1 MQALWESGSAG
12 SVESGKRGVRE
23 SELPPTPMRRT
34 QDTRQARLY
43 GKTMLRLL
51 RRPQQNFAG
60 EGLRSL
66 GHDHSYGVGYVRG
79 LQHLLGIF
87 SRMRAELG
95 VNRAGADDRNATIVV
110 SQFFGD
116 RVGQSIQCPLRGG
129 LRGPG
134 GESVLYGRGVN
145 V

>member
-12 SVESGKRGVRE
+12 SVESGKRGFRE
-23 SELPPTPMRRT
+23 TELPPTPMRRT

-51 RRPQQNFAG
+51 RWPQQNFAG

-66 GHDHSYGVGYVRG
+66 RHDHGYGMGYVRG

-87 SRMRAELG
+87 SRMHAELG
-95 VNRAGADDRNATIVV
+95 VNRAGADDRNANIVG
-110 SQFFGD
+110 SQFLGD
-116 RVGQSIQCPLRGG
+116 RVGQSTQSPLRGG
-129 LRGPG
+129 IGGTLRERP
-134 GESVLYGRGVN
+134 
-145 V
+145 